1 MLREADNMVSTNIL
15 FEPEQTSRVPMNP
28 FSAVVRTPSAAL
40 PRSTLRR
47 AIPVL
52 SGALIACWSPAWAEG
67 TADQPGHPHTGVVSP
82 HGAGNEAAPANLPNL
97 ELTPKLL
104 YQFLLA
110 EIAGARSNVNLAVG
124 TYLDLAR
131 TTRDP
136 RIAKR
141 AAEIAMYS
149 RQPDSAIEAARIW
162 VDTDGEAPQAR
173 QMLAGLLL
181 SAERPDEAALHLAKI
196 LALDHSADGLL
207 RISRLIARFS
217 DKTTALQLIEQLTV
231 PYENLAEAQIS
242 RAQAAVNAGDE
253 TRALAAVGRAQ
264 ALRPEW
270 EQAVLFKAQLQQRT
284 SSKQAIETLRLF
296 LADHPKAREVRFAYA
311 RSLVGEKRYEEARR
325 EFATLLEESRTD
337 PDALYAL
344 ALLSLQ
350 VNDYPAAESHF
361 KQLLEQGV
369 GDPNP
374 PRYYLGQIAESTKRP
389 DEAIQWY
396 GKVVAGEQLLQSRLR
411 IATLHTQQGRLDEG
425 RATLQQAALEKP
437 GLSQSDRVLPLIA
450 EAHLLSG
457 AGRNDAAMELLDSKL
472 AAQPDQPELLYESA
486 MLAEKL
492 GRNDILERNL
502 GKLIQL
508 KPDHAH
514 AYNALGYS
522 LADRGIRLDEA
533 QRLIEKALELAPD
546 DPFILDSKGW
556 LLYRRGDQKS
566 AFDFLTKALS
576 LRPDPEIAA
585 HLGEVLWSMGRR
597 EEALKTWNDA
607 AKAFPANAALTATIK
622 KFVP

>member
-1 MLREADNMVSTNIL
+1 MVSTNIL

-28 FSAVVRTPSAAL
+28 FSVVVPTPSAAL
-40 PRSTLRR
+40 PRSTLRQ
-47 AIPVL
+47 AILVL
-52 SGALIACWSPAWAEG
+52 SGALVTCWAPAWADG
-67 TADQPGHPHTGVVSP
+67 ATDQPGYPHAGMVSP
-82 HGAGNEAAPANLPNL
+82 HGAGNEAAPAHLPNL

-141 AAEIAMYS
+141 AAEISMYS
-149 RQPDSAIEAARIW
+149 RQPDAALEAARIW
-162 VDTDGEAPQAR
+162 VETDSETPQAR

-181 SAERPDEAALHLAKI
+181 NAQRPEEAAVHLAKM
-196 LALDHSADGLL
+196 LALDNSADGLL
-207 RISRLIARFS
+207 RISRLIARFA
-217 DKTTALQLIEQLTV
+217 DKATALQLMEQLTT
-231 PYENLAEAQIS
+231 PYENHAEAQFA
-242 RAQAAVNAGDE
+242 RAQAAANAGE
-253 TRALAAVGRAQ
+253 EARALAAIERAQ

-270 EQAVLFKAQLQQRT
+270 EQAVLFKAQLQQRQ
-284 SSKQAIETLRLF
+284 SSRQAIETLRLF

-311 RSLVGEKRYEEARR
+311 RSLVGDKRYEDARR
-325 EFATLLEESRTD
+325 EFATLLDEGRND

-344 ALLSLQ
+344 ALLSMQL
-350 VNDYPAAESHF
+350 NDFVTAESHF
-361 KQLLEQGV
+361 KRLLEHGV
-369 GDPNP
+369 SDPNP
-374 PRYYLGQIAESTKRP
+374 PHYYLGQIAENTQRW

-396 GKVVAGEQLLQSRLR
+396 GKVTSGEQFLQSRLR
-411 IATLHTQQGRLDEG
+411 IATLQAQQGRLEEG
-425 RATLQQAALEKP
+425 RGTLRQAALENA
-437 GLSQSDRVLPLIA
+437 GLSQRDRTVLLIA
-450 EAHLLSG
+450 EAQLLSD
-457 AGRNDAAMELLDSKL
+457 AGRNDAAMDLLDSKL

-492 GRNDILERNL
+492 GRNDVLERNL
-502 GKLIQL
+502 LKLIQL

-522 LADRGIRLDEA
+522 LADRGVRLDEA
-533 QRLIEKALELAPD
+533 QRLIAKALELAPD
-546 DPFILDSKGW
+546 DPFILDSQGW

-566 AFDFLTKALS
+566 AFDFLSKALA

-597 EEALKTWNDA
+597 EDALKTWNDA
-607 AKAFPANAALTATIK
+607 AKAHPANAALTATIK

>member
-1 MLREADNMVSTNIL
+1 
-15 FEPEQTSRVPMNP
+15 MNP
-28 FSAVVRTPSAAL
+28 FLTNLLPPSSRLTRTLCS
-40 PRSTLRR
+40 R
-47 AIPVL
+47 AMLIL
-52 SGALIACWSPAWAEG
+52 SGAWLACGSPAWAADPAEPGGNPHEG
-67 TADQPGHPHTGVVSP
+67 IVLP
-82 HGAGNEAAPANLPNL
+82 HGLDSDTAAARLPKQ

-141 AAEIAMYS
+141 ATELAMYS
-149 RQPDSAIEAARIW
+149 RQPDAALEAGRIW
-162 VDTDGEAPQAR
+162 VEADSDAPQAR

-181 SAERPDEAALHLAKI
+181 AAQRPEEAAVHLGKM
-196 LALDHSADGLL
+196 LSLDNSADGLL
-207 RISRLIARFS
+207 RVNRIISRFS
-217 DKTTALQLIEQLTV
+217 DKAMALQLIEQLTS
-231 PYENLAEAQIS
+231 PYENLAEAQFT
-242 RAQAAVNAGDE
+242 RAQAAINAGDE
-253 TRALAAVGRAQ
+253 TRALVAIERAQ

-270 EQAVLFKAQLQQRT
+270 EQAVLFKAQLQQRQ
-284 SSKQAIETLRLF
+284 SGKQAMETLRLF
-296 LADHPKAREVRFAYA
+296 LVDHPKAREVRFAYA
-311 RSLVGEKRYEEARR
+311 RTLVGDKRYDEARR
-325 EFATLLEESRTD
+325 EFATLLEGSRND
-337 PDALYAL
+337 PEALYAL
-344 ALLSLQ
+344 ALLSMQL
-350 VNDYPAAESHF
+350 NDFLAAESHF
-361 KQLLEQGV
+361 KQLLEHGLS
-369 GDPNP
+369 DPNP
-374 PRYYLGQIAESTKRP
+374 PHYYLGQIAENTKRP
-389 DEAIQWY
+389 EEAIQRY

-411 IATLHTQQGRLDEG
+411 MATLQAQQGRVEEG
-425 RATLQQAALEKP
+425 RSTLQQAARAHTLAM
-437 GLSQSDRVLPLIA
+437 GDRVMLLIA
-450 EAHLLSG
+450 EAQLLSG
-457 AGRNDAAMELLDSKL
+457 AGRIDAAMDLLDKQL
-472 AAQPDQPELLYESA
+472 AAQPENPELLYEAA

-492 GRNDILERNL
+492 GRHDILERNL
-502 GKLIQL
+502 RKLIQL

-522 LADRGIRLDEA
+522 LADRGERLDEA

-566 AFDFLTKALS
+566 AFDFLNKALS

-585 HLGEVLWSMGRR
+585 HLGEVLWTMGRR

-607 AKAFPANAALTATIK
+607 VKAHPANAALTATIK